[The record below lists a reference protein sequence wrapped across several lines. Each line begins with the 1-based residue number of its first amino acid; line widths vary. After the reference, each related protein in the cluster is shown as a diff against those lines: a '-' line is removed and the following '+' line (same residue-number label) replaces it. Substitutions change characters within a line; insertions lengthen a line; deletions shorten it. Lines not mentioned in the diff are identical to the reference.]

1 MQRLNLKN
9 MKNIDQKNLRRKRR
23 QNRNRA
29 TISGTANKPRLS
41 VFRSNKYIFAQLIDD
56 TCGKTLVSAHTKE
69 LKVKTNKMEQAKMLG
84 ELLAEKA
91 QKSGIKKAV
100 FNKGPYMF
108 HGRVKAVAEGARAK
122 GLII

>member
-1 MQRLNLKN
+1 
-9 MKNIDQKNLRRKRR
+9 MKNIDLKNLRRKRR

-29 TISGTANKPRLS
+29 IISGTGDKPRLS

-69 LKVKTNKMEQAKMLG
+69 LKVKKNKTEQAGMLG

-100 FNKGPYMF
+100 FNKGSYMF
-108 HGRVKAVAEGARAK
+108 HGRVKAVAEGAKSK